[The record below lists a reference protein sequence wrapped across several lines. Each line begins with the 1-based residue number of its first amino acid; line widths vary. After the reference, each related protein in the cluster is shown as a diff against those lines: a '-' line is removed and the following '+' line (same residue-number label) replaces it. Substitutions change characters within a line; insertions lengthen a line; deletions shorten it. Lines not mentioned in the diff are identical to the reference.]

1 MGHRA
6 PDRPAAPTSVE
17 LVIFSDRPAVLT
29 FFGTLGAV
37 SNVNS
42 LSVAAAATQSLDK
55 FTAAVVD
62 VALDPSTGTAVCRE
76 LRSQRPDL
84 PVAAVVCCPHA
95 VTPWTLQELL
105 SSGVNAV
112 LDLEATAEEV
122 RRALANIGDGGS
134 VLHLQLRHDHGASL
148 GELFLPGSN
157 RGETQ
162 RQLLKLVARGLTDQ
176 EIGGHLYLS
185 PHTVKH
191 QIDQLRRELRVR
203 NRTELAAWA
212 GRQGLYTP

>member
-1 MGHRA
+1 MGSLG
-6 PDRPAAPTSVE
+6 PF
-17 LVIFSDRPAVLT
+17 LVFSDRPAVRT
-29 FFGTLGAV
+29 FFGTLGSAT
-37 SNVNS
+37 NVTFV
-42 LSVAAAATQSLDK
+42 SVAAAATQSLGE

-62 VALDPSTGTAVCRE
+62 VALDPSTGAAVCRE
-76 LRSQRPDL
+76 LRGRRPDL

-95 VTPWTLQELL
+95 VTPWMLQALL
-105 SSGVNAV
+105 ASGVNAV
-112 LDLEATAEEV
+112 LDLQATAEEV

-134 VLHLQLRHDHGASL
+134 VLHLQLRRDHGATLS
-148 GELFLPGSN
+148 ELFAPGNN

-162 RQLLKLVARGLTDQ
+162 RQLLKLVAGGLTDQ
-176 EIGGHLYLS
+176 EIGSRLYLS